1 MIQNSIRMVPFSKTK
16 ISAKWSPHTTLHPW
30 LWRWI
35 GSWPTHGSYIP
46 DQNYLT
52 TSTPVFMCSLTYYLA
67 VFVSWQCSVSPGV
80 SARMNETSAV
90 TIFEITE
97 LYESW
102 ALYWYTKGER
112 DSNYRDRASKNL
124 LTRLL
129 TRLASV
135 LLSKRF
141 IRISVWWH
149 CSPIDPAN
157 ILISSGMSQTV
168 CNRLSWMKM
177 FQELSLTWPHR

>member
-1 MIQNSIRMVPFSKTK
+1 MCRIDIQDRHQFSWSDESEEKYPNNYRYWLTYLITNMIQNSIRMVPFSKTK

-112 DSNYRDRASKNL
+112 DSNYRDRASKICL
-124 LTRLL
+124 
-129 TRLASV
+129 
-135 LLSKRF
+135 
-141 IRISVWWH
+141 
-149 CSPIDPAN
+149 PDY
-157 ILISSGMSQTV
+157 
-168 CNRLSWMKM
+168 
-177 FQELSLTWPHR
+177 SLD